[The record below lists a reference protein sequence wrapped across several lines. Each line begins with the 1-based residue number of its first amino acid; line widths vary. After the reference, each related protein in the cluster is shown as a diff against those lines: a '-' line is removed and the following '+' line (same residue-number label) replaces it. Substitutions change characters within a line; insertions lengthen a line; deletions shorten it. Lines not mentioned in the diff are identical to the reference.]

1 MIVVVFLSILL
12 LSSTYSL
19 STSLNN
25 DTTTTTINKFMM
37 HLHNISRT
45 ISEKDIIDRLHGKT
59 INIKIGVY
67 NSANTFT
74 SFGNKHFWIEFD
86 PLNKY
91 TITNHSMLLPFIV
104 TPEDND
110 YSIFHHCEM
119 GACSSIYR
127 PSGKF
132 PSFTLPEMGTY
143 MTASCKTIYDQNIT
157 IRLWDKPSNISHTVY
172 FATSPS
178 LACYNISSYSRSRT
192 YPAINLNSLL
202 HWIPT
207 TVNYLDIDAQGA
219 DLGILYS
226 ITNFLHKIRH
236 IKVECQRHPL
246 HYMYDSV
253 VVNECDDIIT
263 FLENK
268 SFSLKE
274 QEVNNCGISEY
285 NLYFTNIQKK

>member
-1 MIVVVFLSILL
+1 MIMIVLVFLSLL
-12 LSSTYSL
+12 LSTYSL
-19 STSLNN
+19 LDNE
-25 DTTTTTINKFMM
+25 TTTHIDNKFIM

-59 INIKIGVY
+59 VNIKIGVY

-104 TPEDND
+104 TPDDND
-110 YSIFHHCEM
+110 YSNFYHCEM

-132 PSFTLPEMGTY
+132 PTFKLPEMVDY
-143 MTASCKTIYDQNIT
+143 MTTSCNKISDQNIN

-172 FATSPS
+172 FATSSS
-178 LACYNISSYSRSRT
+178 LACYNTSSYSRPLKHPS
-192 YPAINLNSLL
+192 INLNSLL
-202 HWIPT
+202 RWIPT

-219 DLGILYS
+219 DLAILYS
-226 ITNFLHKIRH
+226 ITNNLHKIRH
-236 IKVECQRHPL
+236 IKVECQRRPL
-246 HYMYDSV
+246 YYMYDSAI
-253 VVNECDDIIT
+253 VNECDDIIT
-263 FLENK
+263 FLQNR

-274 QEVNNCGISEY
+274 LEVNNCGISEY